1 MSSYLIY
8 YTLLSDRE
16 IYCISSVEAY
26 KTTKLLSFQSRKE
39 DDDQKL
45 AFREGAT
52 HLYFLAFSKMSSTY
66 HFLLEGVAES
76 KWHLFI
82 IQTKIP
88 ALTISL
94 LWP

>member
-8 YTLLSDRE
+8 YTLLTDRE

-26 KTTKLLSFQSRKE
+26 GTTKLLSFQSRQE

-52 HLYFLAFSKMSSTY
+52 
-66 HFLLEGVAES
+66 LL
-76 KWHLFI
+76 I
-82 IQTKIP
+82 Y
-88 ALTISL
+88 IS
-94 LWP
+94 